1 MKKIVSK
8 YLITFISGV
17 MQILG
22 GVLLTKFAYDY
33 LKIEQLNLWFL
44 IIATFPIMS
53 LMELGANVTMPRILS
68 VKNAELEDKYKFIFE
83 FISASLIIYLTISLL
98 CLATFTYAYIYALIN
113 LDELKIILSLVF
125 VGIFRIVG
133 NISHATLYSMGNNQY
148 EKIVRIINII
158 LMLVIGL
165 LCLKLEMGVYSLIIA
180 LLMSSLA
187 SIFINLKKLNKLT
200 EKITQKPSIKWE
212 NLKKLLSKSIRYL
225 GIGTPG
231 LIVYNSSAFII
242 ASKLDAQ
249 SLVEYGIIQQIVAGI
264 SMVAFLPI
272 SLNLPSIVDDNKI
285 NNNKNLE
292 KMIENIALISALSFS
307 LMAINFEFVMN
318 IWLNQQNQYISVFA
332 MLYFTIMFVE
342 WLQSS
347 LTTVSM
353 AVGNLNYITTT
364 ILSGIMVLILM
375 PILIGWYGLIGVPIA
390 IFIAQCTTCHPYNI
404 YISLKTLKLN
414 FIKYLLCVVP
424 SILVIILMI
433 IVNLF
438 LERLNIELIIKFFSS
453 IFFGLLLISLVYI
466 KNNLTG
472 KLL

>member
-1 MKKIVSK
+1 
-8 YLITFISGV
+8 
-17 MQILG
+17 
-22 GVLLTKFAYDY
+22 
-33 LKIEQLNLWFL
+33 
-44 IIATFPIMS
+44 
-53 LMELGANVTMPRILS
+53 
-68 VKNAELEDKYKFIFE
+68 
-83 FISASLIIYLTISLL
+83 
-98 CLATFTYAYIYALIN
+98 
-113 LDELKIILSLVF
+113 
-125 VGIFRIVG
+125 
-133 NISHATLYSMGNNQY
+133 MGNNQY